1 MYNFVN
7 SSLGWFHLTASV
19 VAMIT
24 GAYVLFTTKGTKA
37 HKKIGYIYVASMVL
51 VCGSALGIY
60 NLTGEFGL
68 FHVFAFVGFATLIAG
83 MAPLMLNGIRKEYRV
98 FHLWF
103 MYYSV
108 LGLYAAFASEMSVR
122 IPDKPFYLMVG
133 VATASIFLLGSV
145 FIFWKEKVWSR
156 YFPQQKV

>member
-7 SSLGWFHLTASV
+7 SSLGWFHLASSV

-24 GAYVLFTTKGTKA
+24 GAYVLFTAKGTKT
-37 HKKIGYIYVASMVL
+37 HKNIGYGYVLSMVL

-60 NLTGEFGL
+60 NLTGRFGM
-68 FHVFAFVGFATLIAG
+68 FHILAFVGFATLVAG
-83 MAPLMLNGIRKEYRV
+83 MLPLLIKGIRKDFRV
-98 FHLWF
+98 LHLWF

-108 LGLYAAFASEMSVR
+108 LGLYAAFASELSVR
-122 IPDKPFYLMVG
+122 VPEKPFYTMVG
-133 VATASIFLLGSV
+133 IATGSIFVLGSF

-156 YFPQQKV
+156 YLLK